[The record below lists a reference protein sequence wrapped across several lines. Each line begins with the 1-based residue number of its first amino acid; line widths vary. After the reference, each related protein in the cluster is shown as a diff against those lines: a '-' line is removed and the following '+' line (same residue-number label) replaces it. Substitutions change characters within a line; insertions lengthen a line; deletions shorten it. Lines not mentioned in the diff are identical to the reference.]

1 MRSAKLSTE
10 RRGRENQKRSHIGPS
25 AAFGSTTSALSASVR
40 PRPSELGGAHF
51 RRTLR
56 RHPNLFHATL
66 LGTHPACADSA
77 ADTTT
82 LNGDYRRQKICKLL
96 QARGK
101 FVAIV
106 FGTPARLQ
114 HVGIEKTERDLA
126 AKIAQLQDQKTL
138 TVHNQIFFTNILRIL
153 DEQGMTKNEL
163 ADRAGM
169 SVSFLSDLTN
179 GKANPS
185 LKIMESLAEALD
197 TPLATLLETTDL
209 SDQDLEQLAGG
220 KPLKSLPSGF
230 VRVTAVLTEY
240 QAFQVR
246 QWDRANSAQLAEKA
260 PKKKG

>member
-1 MRSAKLSTE
+1 M
-10 RRGRENQKRSHIGPS
+10 
-25 AAFGSTTSALSASVR
+25 
-40 PRPSELGGAHF
+40 
-51 RRTLR
+51 
-56 RHPNLFHATL
+56 
-66 LGTHPACADSA
+66 
-77 ADTTT
+77 
-82 LNGDYRRQKICKLL
+82 KLL
-96 QARGK
+96 HDFSMFEAR
-101 FVAIV
+101 
-106 FGTPARLQ
+106 
-114 HVGIEKTERDLA
+114 KTERNLA
-126 AKIAQLQDQKTL
+126 AKIAQLQDEKIL

-246 QWDRANSAQLAEKA
+246 QWDRANAAQIAEKA